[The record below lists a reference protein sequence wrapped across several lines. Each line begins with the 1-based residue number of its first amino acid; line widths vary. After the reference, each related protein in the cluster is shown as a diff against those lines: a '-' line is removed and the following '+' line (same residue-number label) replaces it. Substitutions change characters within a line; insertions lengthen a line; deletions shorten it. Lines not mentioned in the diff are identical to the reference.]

1 MKLSLAVTFLHL
13 WCSDHIFHRVLL
25 NIWKVATTYEVVLE
39 KPGIDS
45 SIAMTTWLKSYNARI
60 LIKRQADDKIIL
72 SSACLYHIWR
82 YPLVYPLVSLGN
94 LNLSSA
100 HHLYMEMKVNKL
112 KYQWLIYVLKLNRDL
127 LHSLI
132 YLNCFPHHSEEVCA
146 SDSGI
151 FTGGG
156 LIPSADSTMLGRF
169 LDKIDPLGG
178 AQVPPVPTHI
188 RSDSYGK
195 FKICLKHHPGPHK
208 GPQPTWTLTAPNQ
221 TLQQDVG
228 CSSESVPRFT
238 WENLNRGHQWWEK
251 VQGWIFWEFWWTAS
265 GHQTTSEGPVVLH
278 PRVKAGTLFE
288 REPVGDRII
297 TFLNSRHCYL
307 PSYKVMH
314 QQTKQERMTGTRN
327 YKEPSP
333 SSLLVFRGNRNS
345 NSDDCD
351 WASGSHG

>member
-1 MKLSLAVTFLHL
+1 
-13 WCSDHIFHRVLL
+13 
-25 NIWKVATTYEVVLE
+25 
-39 KPGIDS
+39 
-45 SIAMTTWLKSYNARI
+45 MTTWLKSYNARI

-112 KYQWLIYVLKLNRDL
+112 KYQRLIYVLKLNWDL

-132 YLNCFPHHSEEVCA
+132 YLNCFPHHSEKVCA
-146 SDSGI
+146 FNSGI

-297 TFLNSRHCYL
+297 SILEF
-307 PSYKVMH
+307 
-314 QQTKQERMTGTRN
+314 QTLLLAIIQGYAPTNKAEKDDW
-327 YKEPSP
+327 YKELQGTVSKLPLGVQGQQEFKQWRLWQP
-333 SSLLVFRGNRNS
+333 QGVMARVWWTPTRGLL
-345 NSDDCD
+345 
-351 WASGSHG
+351 